1 MKPKLFSSAGV
12 TASDAPA
19 HRGSCRAFG
28 RPRIVAFALSALSS
42 APAFAADRI
51 NGQVLGAGAPIVGST
66 VTLWAAG
73 TDAPRQL
80 AQTRTGTDGRF
91 ALSADGKG
99 AILYLVATGGRPGA
113 GKASGDNPALALI
126 TVLGGKAP
134 PKVVINEMTTV
145 ASVWTHNQF
154 IDGAAIKGNAL
165 GLKIAAGNVP
175 SFVDLQTG
183 GWGSTI
189 QDPLNSSQTPTMANF
204 ATLADALSGCATQV
218 TPDACNKLFAAAT
231 PPTGA
236 APSDTLTAAESIAR
250 YPWYRP
256 DRLFGL
262 LEAFYPIPQGKT
274 MRPVPY
280 TPYLNFSPSA
290 WVLPLKF
297 DGGGYR
303 AGGKA
308 MFDSAGNLWV
318 GDNFTIGW
326 HAQDTLWQGNA
337 TKFDPNGKPLSP
349 ITTGFAGGGMQGG
362 TFGAAV
368 DAKDNAWLASYG
380 GQSIAVFDKTGK
392 PLTPP
397 EGITFNGR
405 LGLMQGI
412 IATPSGDVWALGLS
426 KNQLLYFAKGDWA
439 KGRIVCEGRDVEPC
453 KSLLGPFHLGID
465 QQDRIWVTNALG
477 ASVTRFP
484 AADPSKVEQF
494 KTGYSGSGLGI
505 DSQGNVWVTNRFGN
519 SDHAKATY
527 DKALETLRS
536 GGNYDEVLTRAMYK
550 QKGGPNGGSVTL
562 LRPDGSEYPGS
573 PFTGGGLPGPWAA
586 TIDGNDNVWISKF
599 AMADSPITE
608 LCGARTQNCPPG
620 MKTGDQISPPG
631 GYVGGGLQMQTDL
644 AVGPAGDVWVMNNW
658 QTIDSCFGEPDKAL
672 STLCGGQG
680 VTIFFGMAKPVRAPQ
695 IGPARAY

>member
-1 MKPKLFSSAGV
+1 MKPKFFSFAGV
-12 TASDAPA
+12 AASDTPA
-19 HRGSCRAFG
+19 YRGSCRAFG
-28 RPRIVAFALSALSS
+28 RPWIVAFALSALSS
-42 APAFAADRI
+42 APAVAADRI

-66 VTLWAAG
+66 VTLWAVG

-80 AQTRTGTDGRF
+80 AQARTGADGRF

-99 AILYLVATGGRPGA
+99 AILYLVATGGRSVA
-113 GKASGDNPALALI
+113 GKVTGDNPALALI
-126 TVLGGKAP
+126 TVLGSKAP

-145 ASVWTHNQF
+145 ASVWTHSQF
-154 IDGAAIKGNAL
+154 IDGAAIKGNPL

-175 SFVDLQTG
+175 SFVDVQSG

-189 QDPLNSSQTPTMANF
+189 QDPLNGVQTPTMANF
-204 ATLADALSGCATQV
+204 ATLADALAGCVTQV
-218 TPDACNKLFAAAT
+218 TPDACSKLFAAAT
-231 PPTGA
+231 PPAGT

-250 YPWYRP
+250 YPWYQPGRV
-256 DRLFGL
+256 FAL

-280 TPYLNFSPSA
+280 MPYLNFSPSA

-308 MFDSAGNLWV
+308 MFDSQGV
-318 GDNFTIGW
+318 GDNFTVGW
-326 HAQDTLWQGNA
+326 QAQDTLWQGNA

-368 DAKDNAWLASYG
+368 DAHDNAWLSSYG
-380 GQSIAVFDKTGK
+380 GQSIAIFDKNGK

-397 EGITFNGR
+397 DGITLNGR

-412 IATPSGDVWALGLS
+412 IVTPSGDVWAISIS
-426 KNQLLYFAKGDWA
+426 KNQLLYFPGGDWR
-439 KGRIVCEGRDVEPC
+439 KGRIVCEGPDVEPC

-477 ASVTRFP
+477 AWVTRFP
-484 AADPSKVEQF
+484 VSDPSKAQRF
-494 KTGYSGSGLGI
+494 DTGYSGSGLGI
-505 DSQGNVWVTNRFGN
+505 DSQGNVWVTNRLGN
-519 SDHAKATY
+519 SEQGKTTF
-527 DKALETLRS
+527 DKAIQTLKS
-536 GGNYDEVLTRAMYK
+536 GGNYDEVLTRAMFK
-550 QKGGPNGGSVTL
+550 QQGGPNGGSVTV
-562 LRPDGSEYPGS
+562 LRPDGTQYPGS

-586 TIDGNDNVWISKF
+586 VVDGNDNVWFSNF
-599 AMADSPITE
+599 SGAHSPLVE
-608 LCGARTQNCPPG
+608 LCGVRTENCPPG
-620 MKTGDQISPPG
+620 MKTGDQIAPPG
-631 GYVGGGLQMQTDL
+631 GFVGGGLQPVTDL
-644 AVGPAGDVWVMNNW
+644 AISPSGDVWLMNNW
-658 QTIDSCFGEPDKAL
+658 QDIDSCFGDPDEAL

-680 VTIFFGMAKPVRAPQ
+680 VTIFFGMAKPVHAPQ
-695 IGPARAY
+695 IGPVQPLR